1 MIPNNPAEVLLTLD
15 RELDHH
21 VSLVLYGRA
30 ALCLGFENAPLD
42 FYATLDVDAIISF
55 AQLPELMEDF
65 RFWDALDRTN
75 HALQPKGL
83 YLTHLFSEDQ
93 VFLRP
98 EWERNI
104 VPISYPETRFLK
116 LFRLHIIDLILT
128 KMMRG
133 NDELDMADIR
143 FLMAQESIS
152 PLQMD
157 QAINEV
163 RMPDV
168 IELRDAFERAI
179 PTVRA
184 IAEESHRSDK

>member
-1 MIPNNPAEVLLTLD
+1 
-15 RELDHH
+15 
-21 VSLVLYGRA
+21 
-30 ALCLGFENAPLD
+30 
-42 FYATLDVDAIISF
+42 
-55 AQLPELMEDF
+55 
-65 RFWDALDRTN
+65 
-75 HALQPKGL
+75 
-83 YLTHLFSEDQ
+83 
-93 VFLRP
+93 
-98 EWERNI
+98 
-104 VPISYPETRFLK
+104 
-116 LFRLHIIDLILT
+116 
-128 KMMRG
+128 MMRG